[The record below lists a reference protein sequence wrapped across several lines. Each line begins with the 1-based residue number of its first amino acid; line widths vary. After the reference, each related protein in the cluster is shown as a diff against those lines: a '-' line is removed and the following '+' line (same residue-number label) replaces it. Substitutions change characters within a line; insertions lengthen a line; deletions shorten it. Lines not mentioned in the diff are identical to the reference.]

1 MLVIIMVVFCNE
13 YLSILLQWA
22 QHHNHSTTSLYYH
35 PPEVSTGIL
44 HGVLGDD
51 KCFLVFVALK
61 VNII

>member
-1 MLVIIMVVFCNE
+1 MLVANMVMLCNE

-35 PPEVSTGIL
+35 LPEVSTGTL